1 MGLGGIARDSIVGLN
16 KIVQDDDNDDLPHS
30 SRRHSDNGMLWTSGP
45 DDSNAVEGKLKGA
58 ELSKWLRERAENDVA
73 DALIEKNLN
82 PKVLRVRVAR
92 EKA

>member
-1 MGLGGIARDSIVGLN
+1 MAKGTNIVKVLVSVD
-16 KIVQDDDNDDLPHS
+16 IDTPDN
-30 SRRHSDNGMLWTSGP
+30 
-45 DDSNAVEGKLKGA
+45 NAVEGKLKGS
-58 ELSKWLRERAENDVA
+58 ELSAWLRERAENDVA

>member
-1 MGLGGIARDSIVGLN
+1 MAKNTSTI
-16 KIVQDDDNDDLPHS
+16 KILLAVDVAIP
-30 SRRHSDNGMLWTSGP
+30 
-45 DDSNAVEGKLKGA
+45 DSNAVEGKLKGA